1 MDEQAVPSQVL
12 DALGTAWTIHGL
24 YPDPQSQ
31 PAFQRALATLREAA
45 SEPVLFDVRPGG
57 FAVEGVVLE
66 VAREGTERLSRR
78 LFLHGVEALTV
89 VAPPRYEEMVQF
101 FEVLARDDHEVQES
115 GGVEAAM
122 LRAGIESLGVTERPP
137 LTEAEQEESIDRDE
151 EVVRALEQGAD
162 PELFAKALM
171 AEAGEDPQALAE
183 LFRARYDDVYAKVAD
198 DDVTGREEVV
208 QVFVEAFFFFG
219 DPYQVA
225 VLEGFLVSKEEAP
238 NRVFLDQFAGHELAG
253 LAPRLDP
260 HGFSLLLDYARI
272 STDQADQRPDELLSL
287 LESAEDVDEA
297 RKVVA
302 ASVQRRIGDVQE
314 AHGEMADETIEALR
328 AQFPSSS
335 RYLYDA
341 LMVLRGLLNVE
352 DRPDRFERLLRI
364 WTGKIAAAVRRR
376 EYRRAEL
383 WLRAVTDRPTYPEE
397 RRPEIHQALSQL
409 GTPDVLE
416 MLVAETNDGKEGEA
430 QANLLRGLGPRAVE
444 GLVELLGAATDAS
457 RRRILM
463 EVLVVAGQEDPT
475 PLLAHLHDPRWY
487 VVRNLVV
494 VLGRIG
500 SSQVR
505 VALAGQLR
513 HEDHRVRLEVLRALA
528 PMGALAVENLEVALR
543 DSHPRVRQTAIGIL
557 GGMGTEHAAACL
569 IQALARPSLDAAEKR
584 RIVSLLAESRM
595 VSAEEA
601 LGRLAGQRF
610 VVSSSRRLVRDAA
623 REALKGGLGGH
634 GSPKAPGS
642 GSASAAAGPPKKDDG
657 LGGHGSPKAP
667 GSGSAS
673 TAPGSGSASKTSG
686 SGSASTAA
694 GPPERDRGWGE
705 KGAVG

>member
-1 MDEQAVPSQVL
+1 MEEQAVASQIL

-24 YPDPQSQ
+24 YPEPQSQ

-45 SEPVLFDVRPGG
+45 SEAVLFDVRPGG

-66 VAREGTERLSRR
+66 VTREGTERLSRR
-78 LFLHGVEALTV
+78 LFLHGVESLKV
-89 VAPPRYEEMVQF
+89 VAPPGYEEMVHF
-101 FEVLARDDHEVQES
+101 FEVLARDDRQVQEG

-122 LRAGIESLGVTERPP
+122 LRAGIESLGVSERPP
-137 LTEAEQEESIDRDE
+137 LTEAEQEDSIDRDE

-162 PELFAKALM
+162 PEQFAKALV

-183 LFRARYDDVYAKVAD
+183 LFRARYDDVYAKVAA
-198 DDVTGREEVV
+198 DDVTGREELVR
-208 QVFVEAFFFFG
+208 VFVEAFFYLG

-225 VLEGFLVSKEEAP
+225 VLEGFLESKDEAP
-238 NRVFLDQFAGHELAG
+238 NRVFLDQFAGHELAR

-272 STDQADQRPDELLSL
+272 STDQADQRPDELLGL

-314 AHGEMADETIEALR
+314 AHGAVTDESFEALR

-352 DRPDRFERLLRI
+352 DRADRFERLLRI

-397 RRPEIHQALSQL
+397 KRPEIHQALSQL

-416 MLVAETNDGKEGEA
+416 MLVAETSDAKEGEA
-430 QANLLRGLGPRAVE
+430 QANVLRGLGPRAVE
-444 GLVELLGAATDAS
+444 GLVELLGGASDAA
-457 RRRILM
+457 RRRNLM

-475 PLLAHLHDPRWY
+475 PLLGHLHDARWY

-500 SSQVR
+500 SPQVR
-505 VALAGQLR
+505 TALAGQLR

-528 PMGALAVENLEVALR
+528 PMGALAVENLEVALG

-557 GGMGTEHAAACL
+557 GGMGTEQATACL
-569 IQALARPSLDAAEKR
+569 IQALGRPYLDAVEKR
-584 RIVSLLAESRM
+584 RIVSLLAERPSA
-595 VSAEEA
+595 SAEEA

-610 VVSSSRRLVRDAA
+610 VVSSARRLVRAAA
-623 REALKGGLGGH
+623 REALRGGLGGH
-634 GSPKAPGS
+634 GSPPASGG
-642 GSASAAAGPPKKDDG
+642 GSAATAAGPPKQDEG
-657 LGGHGSPKAP
+657 LGGHGSPPAS
-667 GSGSAS
+667 GGGSA
-673 TAPGSGSASKTSG
+673 G
-686 SGSASTAA
+686 
-694 GPPERDRGWGE
+694 
-705 KGAVG
+705 KGAVE